1 MRRSPRLGLDWF
13 GIFSGV
19 SLVAAVLLFVIQ
31 LVLYSRSFSTL
42 PPGLALASVPV
53 GGLTEQQALEQLLLV
68 YNSPIELL
76 YQDQRIR
83 LEPAQVSFEIDTN
96 LMLPQVNNF
105 RVNDEF
111 WGGFWDYLW
120 LTPGQ
125 ANDIPLLA
133 TYSTERLRA
142 FLLDVAARYDRPGS
156 DPQADVGTLGFQTG
170 APGHVMDVD
179 AAVSLV
185 DAALHSPTDRT
196 VFLPVAEQTAVR
208 PTLETLAELLYT
220 DIGLFQFNGT
230 VSLFIT
236 DLTTGRELVVN
247 AANQVPVPGPIA
259 YSGMSTIKVPIMVS
273 FFAHNSGALTAEQ
286 TSLLQR
292 SIDASDNESTD
303 LLMGIIG
310 GGDGFE
316 GTRRV
321 TADLQRLGLNSTYIS
336 GLLTTLGAVLLPLET
351 PANSRTDIFTNPD
364 PYNQAT
370 AEDMGALM
378 VMIYQCS
385 QGGGALLAAF
395 GGQVTPEE
403 CRQMIDLLTTNEVGP
418 IFITG
423 GTTPDGVVAHKHG
436 WDSTPLNNAADAA
449 LVFTPTSTYAM
460 AIYVHTDTSMLFDDA
475 NRLIISLSRAAYNY
489 FEWGQRAPTA
499 STPTPTPLPDD

>member
-1 MRRSPRLGLDWF
+1 MRATNRLNWL
-13 GIFSGV
+13 GIFSGI
-19 SLVAAVLLFVIQ
+19 SLIGAVLLLVIE
-31 LVLYSRSFSTL
+31 LVLFSRSFSAL
-42 PPGLALASVPV
+42 PAGLALASVPV
-53 GGLTEQQALEQLLLV
+53 GGLTEQQAQEQLILV
-68 YNSPIELL
+68 YNSPVELQ

-83 LEPAQVSFEIDTN
+83 LDPAMVSFEIDTS
-96 LMLPQVNNF
+96 LMLPEVNQFRLNENF
-105 RVNDEF
+105 
-111 WGGFWDYLW
+111 WSGFWDFLW

-125 ANDIPLLA
+125 ANDVPLRS
-133 TYSTERLRA
+133 TYSPERLRA
-142 FLLDVAARYDRPGS
+142 YLADVAARYDRPGS
-156 DPQADVGTLGFQTG
+156 DPQADPSTLGFQTG

-185 DAALHSPTDRT
+185 DAALHSPTERT
-196 VFLPVAEQTAVR
+196 VALPVAEQTAVR
-208 PTLETLAELLYT
+208 PTFETLSDLLYT
-220 DIGLFQFNGT
+220 DLGLFQFSGIL
-230 VSLFIT
+230 SLFVT

-247 AANQVPVPGPIA
+247 AQNQVPVPGPIA

-273 FFAHNSGALTAEQ
+273 FFARNVGEPNIEQ
-286 TSLLQR
+286 TALLQK

-303 LLMGIIG
+303 LLMSIIG

-321 TADLQRLGLNSTYIS
+321 TADMQRLGLTSTYIS
-336 GLLTTLGAVLLPLET
+336 GLLTTLGAVLLPIDT
-351 PANSRTDIFTNPD
+351 PANSRTDLFTNPD

-395 GGQVTPEE
+395 DGQVTAAE

-423 GTTPDGVVAHKHG
+423 GSTPDGVVAHKHG
-436 WDSTPLNNAADAA
+436 WDSTPLNNAADTA
-449 LVFTPTSTYAM
+449 LVFTPTSSYALT
-460 AIYVHTDTSMLFDDA
+460 IFVHSDDPILFDDA
-475 NRLIISLSRAAYNY
+475 NRLIISVSRAVYNY
-489 FEWGQRAPTA
+489 FNWSAEPAAGQ
-499 STPTPTPLPDD
+499 